1 MTKTMIK
8 TVSTLLL
15 AACLGALP
23 PLAGAHSDEHLD
35 TIKTPHQGQ
44 LRMAGAYHLELVVN
58 DNALLVYVTDHG
70 DKPVE
75 SHGLTATAVVVS
87 GKDRVAVKLQ
97 PAGDNLLKGRGGFIL
112 DPKMKVTVTVKHGN
126 ETAQA
131 TFQPMKKHGQ

>member
-1 MTKTMIK
+1 M
-8 TVSTLLL
+8 TVSRLLL
-15 AACLGALP
+15 ALCVGGLP
-23 PLAGAHSDEHLD
+23 LLTGAHSDEHLD

-70 DKPVE
+70 DQPIE
-75 SHGLTATAVVVS
+75 SKGLTASAVVLS
-87 GKDRVAVKLQ
+87 GKDRVTVRLQ

-112 DPKMKVTVTVKHGN
+112 DPKMKVTVTVKHGS